1 MAQLTVRIRT
11 GTAGTLK
18 HFASTMRHSMGGPL
32 GRAQLAARGVA
43 ALGVSRAES
52 IWGLRTALPTLHRER
67 AGRGVMEEMHDLHD
81 LTVRIKCPGCQTH
94 LDLRAKD
101 LAPGA
106 FKRCWFCGIRLGLQG
121 DDGSEVRQ
129 AVDNLA
135 RSMEELSRV
144 LKVER

>member
-18 HFASTMRHSMGGPL
+18 HFASTLRHSMGGPL
-32 GRAQLAARGVA
+32 GRAQLAARSVGVF
-43 ALGVSRAES
+43 GVSRAES
-52 IWGLRTALPTLHRER
+52 IWGLRTALPKLHRER
-67 AGRGVMEEMHDLHD
+67 AGRGIMEEIHD

-101 LAPGA
+101 LAPGT
-106 FKRCWFCGIRLGLQG
+106 FKRCWFCGSRLRLQG

-129 AVDNLA
+129 AVDNLS